1 MNCYALQI
9 HGSTLNEVT
18 KTLQEIILLVLILL
32 DAILLELVVG
42 RTLRSFFSLIQK
54 VLLPVY

>member
-42 RTLRSFFSLIQK
+42 RTLRSFFSFL
-54 VLLPVY
+54 